1 MLSFGFGY
9 RNYSEAKQH
18 IVSDLNRALRQTVLK
33 NRDLWLNADT
43 IRAYS
48 ELQNAMGDFIAVS
61 SPSEDFKEALS
72 ITELRKV
79 AGLSL
84 HILKKGAP
92 TALSSNIP
100 GGYLASDTLVWAST
114 NVEGSGVALSFRG
127 YARCSTG
134 LILSLSKQSIPGSLL
149 LATLL
154 WGGFSLFYLRKKKKT
169 ISNNERKNQT
179 IHFGSLSL
187 ALEEG
192 CFYNGNKERFKLT
205 PMQYTLME
213 MFYLSPSHVL
223 LKSDICQS
231 LWPGKDNADE
241 TLYTLI
247 RRLKPIIEEHANL
260 KINTERG
267 RAYILELA

>member
-9 RNYSEAKQH
+9 HNYSETKQH
-18 IVSDLNRALRQTVLK
+18 IVSDLNRALRQTVVK
-33 NRDLWLNADT
+33 NRDLWLNTDT
-43 IRAYS
+43 ICAYT
-48 ELQNAMGDFIAVS
+48 ELQNAMGGSIAVS
-61 SPSEDFKEALS
+61 SPSKDFKEALS
-72 ITELRKV
+72 IVELRKV

-84 HILKKGAP
+84 HIIKKSAP
-92 TALSSNIP
+92 TALSSDIP
-100 GGYLASDTLVWAST
+100 SGYLASDTLVWAST
-114 NVEGSGVALSFRG
+114 NAEGSAVGVSFRA
-127 YARCSTG
+127 YAHCSAG
-134 LILSLSKQSIPGSLL
+134 LIFSLSEQSIPGSLL

-154 WGGFSLFYLRKKKKT
+154 WGGFSLFYLRKKKRA
-169 ISNNERKNQT
+169 ISNNRKKNQT
-179 IHFGSLSL
+179 IHFGNLSL
-187 ALEEG
+187 ALQES
-192 CFYNGNKERFKLT
+192 CFYNQNKERLKLT

-223 LKSDICQS
+223 LKSEICQS

-260 KINTERG
+260 RINTERG